1 MNCNF
6 IILYY
11 INNMITHTFTFTLN
25 ESVTT
30 KKKKEKLASRTE
42 KSLLY
47 SDEFVFG
54 RNMTTTKPRVVVN
67 KKTVKVTVELF
78 QMYSKSS
85 FVKAENKVKKYLNKY
100 YDYKIEQSNP
110 KKPNK
115 NNVNN
120 SKTKKNK
127 TKKKNRTKLKNKIE

>member
-1 MNCNF
+1 
-6 IILYY
+6 
-11 INNMITHTFTFTLN
+11 MITHTFTFTLN
-25 ESVTT
+25 KSVIT
-30 KKKKEKLASRTE
+30 KKEKEKLASRTE

-78 QMYSKSS
+78 DMYSKSS
-85 FVKAENKVKKYLNKY
+85 FVKAENKVKKYLNQY
-100 YDYKIEQSNP
+100 YDYKIEQSKP
-110 KKPNK
+110 KKRNK
-115 NNVNN
+115 NTVNN

-127 TKKKNRTKLKNKIE
+127 TKKNKTKKSI

>member
-1 MNCNF
+1 M
-6 IILYY
+6 II
-11 INNMITHTFTFTLN
+11 HTFTFTLN
-25 ESVTT
+25 KSVTT
-30 KKKKEKLASRTE
+30 KKEKEKLASRTE

-78 QMYSKSS
+78 DMYSKSS
-85 FVKAENKVKKYLNKY
+85 FVKAENKVKKYLNQY
-100 YDYKIEQSNP
+100 YDYQIEQSSS

-115 NNVNN
+115 NTVNN

-127 TKKKNRTKLKNKIE
+127 TKKNKTKKSN

>member
-78 QMYSKSS
+78 QRYSKSS

-100 YDYKIEQSNP
+100 YDYNIEQSNR

-115 NNVNN
+115 NTVNN

-127 TKKKNRTKLKNKIE
+127 TKKNKTKKSK

>member
-1 MNCNF
+1 M
-6 IILYY
+6 II
-11 INNMITHTFTFTLN
+11 HTFTFTLN
-25 ESVTT
+25 KSVTT
-30 KKKKEKLASRTE
+30 KKEKEKLASRTE

-78 QMYSKSS
+78 DMYSKSS
-85 FVKAENKVKKYLNKY
+85 FVKAENKVKKYLNQY
-100 YDYKIEQSNP
+100 YDDQIEQSSS

-115 NNVNN
+115 NTVNN

-127 TKKKNRTKLKNKIE
+127 TKKNKTKKSN

>member
-1 MNCNF
+1 M
-6 IILYY
+6 II
-11 INNMITHTFTFTLN
+11 HTFTFTLN
-25 ESVTT
+25 KSVTT
-30 KKKKEKLASRTE
+30 KKEKEKLASRTE
-42 KSLLY
+42 KGLLY

-78 QMYSKSS
+78 DMYSKSS
-85 FVKAENKVKKYLNKY
+85 FVKAENKVKKYLNQY
-100 YDYKIEQSNP
+100 YDYQIEQSSS

-115 NNVNN
+115 NTVNN

-127 TKKKNRTKLKNKIE
+127 TKKNKTKKSN

>member
-85 FVKAENKVKKYLNKY
+85 FVKAENKVKKYVSPNV
-100 YDYKIEQSNP
+100 
-110 KKPNK
+110 KKA
-115 NNVNN
+115 
-120 SKTKKNK
+120 S
-127 TKKKNRTKLKNKIE
+127 